1 MRRKTPGEAKV
12 KAWESL
18 SDRVAWKGGSGPP
31 HDLVLPPGVSMPP
44 VQPPMT
50 SSPASSPRRVVITGA
65 GAVTPCGNTA
75 VETWDAFTAGRGG
88 IRRITRFDATGCTAR
103 IAGEVRD
110 YDPTRAL
117 PAPLR
122 PRGASTEPITQAM
135 TVKDLKKFG
144 RFTHLGVGAAVEAYA
159 DSGLDAHRGTVSADR
174 MGVNVGVGLGGL
186 PEMEAMHDTW
196 RAGGFRKISPFFIIQ
211 IAPNLLAGQIS
222 LLLDFR
228 GSNMSVASACATSGH
243 ALGEAAAAIAR
254 GDADVMLA
262 GGAESTVTP
271 LAVGAFAQ
279 MRALSTRNDAPE
291 KASRPYDRDRDGFVL
306 SEGAVVF
313 AIEELEHA
321 RRRGARIYAELR
333 GYGASADAHHLS
345 SLAPGA
351 EGSARSMRA
360 ALARAGVAAHE
371 IDYVSAHA
379 TSTPGGDGEEAA
391 AIAAVFGESKRSLHV
406 SGVKSM
412 TGHLLGA
419 AGAMG
424 AFAAVMAIRDGIV
437 PPTINL
443 ENVDPACQQLG
454 LNYTPN
460 IAVRKPVRAALANSF
475 GFGGT
480 NASLVFA
487 AV

>member
-1 MRRKTPGEAKV
+1 M
-12 KAWESL
+12 
-18 SDRVAWKGGSGPP
+18 
-31 HDLVLPPGVSMPP
+31 
-44 VQPPMT
+44 
-50 SSPASSPRRVVITGA
+50 
-65 GAVTPCGNTA
+65 TPCGNSATD
-75 VETWDAFTAGRGG
+75 TWASLVAGRSG
-88 IRRITRFDATGCTAR
+88 IRRITRFDASGCTAQ

-110 YDPTRAL
+110 FDPARAL
-117 PAPLR
+117 PAPLF
-122 PRGASTEPITQAM
+122 PRGPAGEPLTQALGQ
-135 TVKDLKKFG
+135 KDLKKFG
-144 RFTHLGVGAAVEAYA
+144 RFSHLGVAAAVEAYA
-159 DSGLDAHRGTVSADR
+159 NSGLDAHRAGLPPER
-174 MGVNVGVGLGGL
+174 MGVNLGVGLGGL

-196 RAGGFRKISPFFIIQ
+196 KAGGFRKISPFFIIQ
-211 IAPNLLAGQIS
+211 IAPNLLAGQVS
-222 LLLDFR
+222 LALDFR
-228 GSNMSVASACATSGH
+228 GANMSVASACATSGH

-254 GDADVMLA
+254 DDADVMIA

-313 AIEELEHA
+313 VLEELAHA

-333 GYGASADAHHLS
+333 GYGATSDAYHLS
-345 SLAPGA
+345 SLSPGG
-351 EGSARSMRA
+351 EGSARAMRA
-360 ALARAGVAAHE
+360 ALGRAGMSPGE

-391 AIAAVFGESKRSLHV
+391 AIASVFADTRSSLHV

-412 TGHLLGA
+412 TGHLLGG

-424 AFAAVMAIRDGIV
+424 VFSAVLAIHDGVV

-443 ENVDPACQQLG
+443 ENIDPACEALG
-454 LNYTPN
+454 LNFTPN
-460 IAVRKPVRAALANSF
+460 VAVRKPVRAALANSF

-480 NASLVFA
+480 NASIVVARLA
-487 AV
+487 